1 MIFKRILREKSFLVY
16 GLGSTGKSAVNF
28 LKKSKAKRIFL
39 WDDNIRLRKKFKIK
53 DKEISLKKK
62 IIETDYILLSPGI
75 SLLNCRYKKLLT
87 NFKKKI
93 ITDIDLF
100 FLTNKIFK
108 SVVITGTNG
117 KSTTCSIIQ
126 KILSN
131 SGLEAIALGNIGK
144 PILNYSL
151 GKKRNVILVIEMSSF
166 QL

>member
-100 FLTNKIFK
+100 F
-108 SVVITGTNG
+108 
-117 KSTTCSIIQ
+117 
-126 KILSN
+126 
-131 SGLEAIALGNIGK
+131 
-144 PILNYSL
+144 
-151 GKKRNVILVIEMSSF
+151 
-166 QL
+166 